1 MLNCI
6 LGSEFCHANEEKQLA
21 FQFPH
26 ANIERIVETE
36 DIFCHLSGSRKDK
49 GLLQKVPQFVSW
61 QLIKYPQTNVYR
73 ASEGHCQGREI
84 PKWTNSAFIF
94 FYNCLQNLLFFF
106 APLKTNATILFS
118 AALGKRKTQ
127 QQARSQPLCT
137 AL

>member
-1 MLNCI
+1 MFIEHQKDTVKVGRFQNGPI
-6 LGSEFCHANEEKQLA
+6 QLL
-21 FQFPH
+21 F
-26 ANIERIVETE
+26 
-36 DIFCHLSGSRKDK
+36 
-49 GLLQKVPQFVSW
+49 
-61 QLIKYPQTNVYR
+61 
-73 ASEGHCQGREI
+73 
-84 PKWTNSAFIF
+84 F